1 MWPFSRKPKT
11 PTTYVPVVQP
21 PQTPVQAQPTPSQVV
36 PVSRSQLVTNE
47 NRPQLVDVK
56 VENIKSVIAAGE
68 CFDGNMRFQ
77 NGAKIDGRIKGNV
90 EFGITDGMLVLNNSG
105 IIEGDI
111 VGPRAIIVG
120 EVIGNIM
127 TTGKLIIL
135 PSAVIHG
142 DIAAGTLHIHEGAC
156 VNGRIQTISEFEK
169 QRTLEHEHQHQLQSV
184 PETEP
189 PKQTPERQAEVLR
202 FATSN

>member
-1 MWPFSRKPKT
+1 MWPFSRKSKA
-11 PTTYVPVVQP
+11 PTTSVPVLQHPQAPVHTQP
-21 PQTPVQAQPTPSQVV
+21 APTQVV
-36 PVSRSQLVTNE
+36 PVARQQAVAKE
-47 NRPQLVDVK
+47 NPSSQLVDVK

-90 EFGITDGMLVLNNSG
+90 EFGITDGMLVLNRSG
-105 IIEGDI
+105 VIEGDI
-111 VGPRAIIVG
+111 LGPRAIIVG

-135 PSAVIHG
+135 PNAVIHG
-142 DIAAGTLHIHEGAC
+142 DIAAGTLQIHEGASI
-156 VNGRIQTISEFEK
+156 NGRIQTVSEFEK
-169 QRTLEHEHQHQLQSV
+169 QRTLEHDRQLNDAQDAV
-184 PETEP
+184 PARHL
-189 PKQTPERQAEVLR
+189 PERQAEVLR